1 MKLECLQENLAEGL
15 SVVGRVVPTKS
26 TLPVLSNVLLSTRD
40 GELQLT
46 ANNLELS
53 VAHRVPAAIAREG
66 EITLPARLLSDYV
79 ALLDHGQKVE
89 LELNPKT
96 HKVHLA
102 CGRYE
107 ANIAGIDAEDFPP
120 IPAVSGGPSCSI
132 PAGLLKEAI
141 NEVVF
146 AAAPDDTRPVLAGVL
161 LKLGGTSLTLAAA
174 DGFRLAVRTVELPDG
189 GPDLQMIVPAKTLS
203 EVARLLSDA
212 ADEQVAMNTTPNAN
226 QVYFAFGKTEVTSR
240 LIDGQFPDYQRII
253 PSDAKTNVVLSTN
266 DFLRATRAAAV
277 FARDNSNIVRLECT
291 PSKEE
296 AELAL
301 GSVLVKSTSAEMGDN
316 EGHLD
321 ASISGDEAQIAFNG
335 KYLRDA
341 LEAIESQQ
349 VSLQIT
355 GPSSP
360 GILKPVGEP
369 NGYLHVIMP
378 MHVAR

>member
-26 TLPVLSNVLLSTRD
+26 TLPVLSNVLLSTRN

-53 VAHRVPAAIAREG
+53 VAHRVLAAVARDG

-120 IPAVSGGPSCSI
+120 IPAVSGGPSFSI
-132 PAGLLKEAI
+132 PASILKEAI

-161 LKLGGTSLTLAAA
+161 VKMGGTTLTLAAA

-189 GPDLQMIVPAKTLS
+189 GPELQMIVPAKTLS
-203 EVARLLSDA
+203 EVARLLPDA
-212 ADEQVAMNTTPNAN
+212 ADEQVAMNTTPNGN
-226 QVYFAFGKTEVTSR
+226 QVYFAFGKTEITSR
-240 LIDGQFPDYQRII
+240 LIEGQFPDYQRII
-253 PSDAKTNVVLSTN
+253 PPEAKTRVKVSTT

-277 FARDNSNIVRLECT
+277 FARDNSNIVRLECS
-291 PSKEE
+291 PAKEN
-296 AELAL
+296 ADLAL
-301 GSVLVKSTSAEMGDN
+301 GSILVKSTSAEMGDN
-316 EGHLD
+316 EGNLD
-321 ASISGDEAQIAFNG
+321 AVVDGDDTQIAFNG
-335 KYLRDA
+335 RYLRDA
-341 LEAIESQQ
+341 LEAINTDD
-349 VSLQIT
+349 VVLQIT

-360 GILKPVGEP
+360 GIIKPASDS